1 MSRDRVIDVPGWVRP
16 LGHVGG
22 VTASGRHIFLAG
34 QLGWDDRACFVARE
48 LVGQVRQALVN
59 IVTLLARA
67 GAGPQHI
74 TRMTWYV
81 TDKREYQRQMPAIAR
96 VYSEQIGAEFPP
108 MTAVAVESLM
118 YDEALVEIEVTAV
131 VDDVA
136 TKPHSPHVRRH

>member
-1 MSRDRVIDVPGWVRP
+1 MNRDRLIDVPGWVRP

-81 TDKREYQRQMPAIAR
+81 TNKREYQRQMPAIAL
-96 VYSEQIGAEFPP
+96 VYSEQIGLEFPP

-131 VDDVA
+131 VDDVTA
-136 TKPHSPHVRRH
+136 TPPSPSIRSH